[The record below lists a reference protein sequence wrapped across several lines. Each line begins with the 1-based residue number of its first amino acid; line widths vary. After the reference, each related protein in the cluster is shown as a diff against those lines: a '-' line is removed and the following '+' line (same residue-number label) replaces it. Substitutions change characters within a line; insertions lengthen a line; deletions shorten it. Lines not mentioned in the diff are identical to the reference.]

1 MRKAW
6 MMGTGLL
13 ATAFVLT
20 AFTQQSTG
28 QSTASQFA
36 TGFTGVNPRNIKTVS
51 AVNPN
56 NAMKGTN
63 LTNALQP
70 NATQRSTSA
79 FNLGNV
85 FRPVTL
91 GTWPPKLPS
100 SFSVVQTPKTPTTM
114 TVPNSAI
121 NMFVTP
127 K

>member
-6 MMGTGLL
+6 MMGTVLL
-13 ATAFVLT
+13 ATALVLPT
-20 AFTQQSTG
+20 VAQQSTG
-28 QSTASQFA
+28 QSSANQFA

-56 NAMKGTN
+56 NAMKGPN
-63 LTNALQP
+63 ITNALQP
-70 NATQRSTSA
+70 NATQRSSST

-121 NMFVTP
+121 NMFGTP